1 MLGLSDA
8 VMPAWQQFW
17 SLLFPTECVCCQ
29 LPDTSL
35 CPSCRQRLRRSTVRP
50 FRAEDAAG
58 SLPEDPPGRV
68 LPVVAAGIYRR
79 ELSQSLLAYKNRG
92 HTDLRSTLS
101 AVLAGSL
108 HHAVDRLADGGP
120 VLLVPVPST
129 AAARRRRGYEPVYS
143 MLRSLQR
150 HRLLP
155 HSAHLVPAL
164 WVPPL
169 WLRLIAGPPGTGA
182 LPRKH
187 LILQTFKQLLRNR
200 GGQKG
205 LGATARRTNVRNT
218 MALRWQYTCG
228 RGGQAAKC
236 LIVDDVLTTGAT
248 IAEAFRVLE
257 HHGHPVIGGVVL
269 AATTS
274 PKVEIP
280 AQTADGSVPEG
291 RGSEIEQQFDP
302 NG

>member
-1 MLGLSDA
+1 MVLWLSDV

-58 SLPEDPPGRV
+58 SLPEDPAGRV

-101 AVLAGSL
+101 AVLAGGL

-129 AAARRRRGYEPVYS
+129 AGARRRRGYEPVYS

-150 HRLLP
+150 QRLLP

-164 WVPPL
+164 WVRPL
-169 WLRLIAGPPGTGA
+169 WLRVIAGRAGAGA
-182 LPRKH
+182 LPRKQ

-205 LGATARRTNVRNT
+205 LGASARRTNVRNT
-218 MALRWQYTCG
+218 MGMRWQYG
-228 RGGQAAKC
+228 RGGKAMKC

-257 HHGHPVIGGVVL
+257 RHGNPVIGAVVL
-269 AATTS
+269 AATTA
-274 PKVEIP
+274 PKFEVP
-280 AQTADGSVPEG
+280 AQAAGGSVPG
-291 RGSEIEQQFDP
+291 RRGGEIEQQFDP